1 MLGRVLRLDA
11 INEGLMLST
20 PLLVTLATF
29 TTYLASGNTLT
40 LPQVFTTIALFT
52 VLRIPDATA
61 LPHPHPDQLQH
72 RLQPAVR
79 VPEQPGAASGTR

>member
-52 VLRIPDATA
+52 VLRIPMMRLPYLIRTLINFNTA
-61 LPHPHPDQLQH
+61 ST
-72 RLQPAVR
+72 
-79 VPEQPGAASGTR
+79 GCASS

>member
-1 MLGRVLRLDA
+1 M
-11 INEGLMLST
+11 
-20 PLLVTLATF
+20 TLATF

-52 VLRIPDATA
+52 VLRIPMMR
-61 LPHPHPDQLQH
+61 LPHLIRTPDQLQH

-79 VPEQPGAASGTR
+79 VPEQPGAAPGTR